1 MLPRTRDKDFPTKY
15 MFRWLPLG
23 WPFFRTYLGPTAPS
37 QPSLGQRSR
46 GEFDGISHCAVVIP
60 SASEGP
66 HLRSW
71 ITQDIC
77 TIIAHSRDPSPRK
90 HSGVRDDRR
99 WLAVF
104 DAMMSAE
111 DSPVFFAKPVTFR
124 AWLEKHHQTKGE
136 QWVGFHRKASGR
148 VSITWPEAVDEALC
162 FGWIDGLRKGID
174 AESYKIRF
182 TPRRPTSNWS
192 AINIRRMKELMRE
205 RRIRPAGMK
214 AFQKRVAER
223 SGIYSYENRKSA
235 TLRAAA
241 RKQFRADVVA
251 WKFFQQQPASYQQTT
266 IWWVTNAKRP
276 QTQQDRLRKLI
287 AFSKAGR
294 RL

>member
-1 MLPRTRDKDFPTKY
+1 LENRR
-15 MFRWLPLG
+15 
-23 WPFFRTYLGPTAPS
+23 
-37 QPSLGQRSR
+37 
-46 GEFDGISHCAVVIP
+46 AVLIFNAMK
-60 SASEGP
+60 SAG
-66 HLRSW
+66 
-71 ITQDIC
+71 
-77 TIIAHSRDPSPRK
+77 
-90 HSGVRDDRR
+90 
-99 WLAVF
+99 
-104 DAMMSAE
+104 
-111 DSPVFFAKPVTFR
+111 DSPIFFAKSAAFR
-124 AWLEKHHQTKGE
+124 AWLEKHHQTKRE

-182 TPRRPTSNWS
+182 TPRWPTSNWS

-205 RRIRPAGMK
+205 RRVRSAGIK
-214 AFQKRVAER
+214 AFQKRVPEK

-235 TLRAAA
+235 TLSTAA
-241 RKQFRADVVA
+241 RKQFLADIVA
-251 WKFFQQQPASYQQTT
+251 WKFFQQQPASYRQTT
-266 IWWVTNAKRP
+266 IWWVASAKRP